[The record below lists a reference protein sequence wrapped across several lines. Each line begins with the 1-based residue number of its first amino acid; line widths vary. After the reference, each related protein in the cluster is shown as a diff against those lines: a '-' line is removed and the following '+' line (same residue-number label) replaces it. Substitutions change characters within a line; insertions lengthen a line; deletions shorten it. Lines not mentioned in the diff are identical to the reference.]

1 MKVAVLANLK
11 EDAPITLEDPPGRW
25 DDLDDR
31 ITVDTI
37 LDSLHS
43 LGFEARYFPAGI
55 ESIEPLKEYK
65 PDICFNSGEGHFGD
79 SREAQ
84 MPAILDILRI
94 PYTCAGVL
102 GMSLAHNKHVAKRMF
117 RYAGLPTAN
126 FFVVNDPDHIPE
138 NNLRFPMFVKPA
150 YEGSSIGINE
160 SALVHNPDELEKQ
173 IRWVWDNL
181 HSLVLVEE
189 YIKGREFTIAIL
201 GDEVLPIVEIV
212 SPTGFYDNAQK
223 EDLESEVY
231 RVCPANLSEEKT
243 REFRH
248 IALKAKQILQ
258 LEDVCRMDMRM
269 DLEGNP
275 YILEVNP
282 IPLMHPDPEQ
292 ASLVY
297 AARAA
302 GYTYTDIVRKIMES
316 AIKRWQNTLNRE
328 YVPVGNADVRQII

>member
-31 ITVDTI
+31 LTVDTI
-37 LDSLHS
+37 LDSLQD

-55 ESIEPLKEYK
+55 ESIEPLKQYK
-65 PDICFNSGEGHFGD
+65 PDICFNSSEGHYGD

-84 MPAILDILRI
+84 MPAILDMLRI

-102 GMSLAHNKHVAKRMF
+102 GMSLSHNKHVAKQMF
-117 RYAGLPTAN
+117 RYAGLPTAD
-126 FFVVNDPDHIPE
+126 FFVVNDPDHMPE
-138 NNLRFPMFVKPA
+138 NHLRFPLFVKPA
-150 YEGSSIGINE
+150 FEGSSIGINE
-160 SALVHNPDELEKQ
+160 TALVHTQAELEKQ
-173 IRWVWDNL
+173 VRWVWKNL
-181 HSLVLVEE
+181 NSAILVEE
-189 YIKGREFTIAIL
+189 YIKGREFTIGML

-223 EDLESEVY
+223 EDQESEVY
-231 RVCPANLSEEKT
+231 RVCPAHLPEEKT
-243 REFRH
+243 LEFKR
-248 IALKAKQILQ
+248 IALESKRILQ

-269 DLEGNP
+269 DENGTP

-282 IPLMHPDPEQ
+282 IPLLYPDPEQ

-316 AIKRWQNTLNRE
+316 AIKRWQNLLKSQLI
-328 YVPVGNADVRQII
+328 PVGRVRQVI

>member
-25 DDLDDR
+25 DDLDER

-37 LDSLHS
+37 LESLQT
-43 LGFEARYFPAGI
+43 LGFEAKYFPADI
-55 ESIEPLKEYK
+55 ESIEPLKEFK
-65 PDICFNSGEGHFGD
+65 PDICFNSSEGHFGD

-84 MPAILDILRI
+84 MPAILDMLRI

-102 GMSLAHNKHVAKRMF
+102 GMSLSHNKHVAKRMF

-126 FFVVNDPDHIPE
+126 FFVVNDPENIPE

-160 SALVHNPDELEKQ
+160 TALVHTPEELEKQ

-189 YIKGREFTIAIL
+189 YIKGREFTIGML
-201 GDEVLPIVEIV
+201 GNEVLPIVEIV

-243 REFRH
+243 HEFQQ
-248 IALKAKQILQ
+248 IALRAKQILQ

-269 DLEGNP
+269 DSAGNP

-282 IPLMHPDPEQ
+282 IPLMLPDPEQ

-302 GYTYTDIVRKIMES
+302 GYSYTDIIRKIMES
-316 AIKRWQNTLNRE
+316 AIRRSQSSMKQE
-328 YVPVGNADVRQII
+328 YVPVPAARERQII